1 MKHRAWFAAM
11 ALAFA
16 TLAHAQQEDNVGD
29 AAAAA
34 ERWLAEVDKG
44 DIAASYDHMA
54 IASKQM
60 VTREQWAMSV
70 KAARAPYGKV
80 EHRRMVTAVPTHHLP
95 NAPEGDYVVIQYNT
109 FFDKLP
115 DNQKAIET
123 VIPMRDRDGFWR
135 VSGYF
140 VKTVPYHELKN

>member
-1 MKHRAWFAAM
+1 MKHRAWFAAI
-11 ALAFA
+11 ALAAA
-16 TLAHAQQEDNVGD
+16 TLAHAQENVVSS
-29 AAAAA
+29 AAEAA

-54 IASKQM
+54 IASRQM
-60 VTREQWAMSV
+60 MTREQWGMSV

-80 EHRRMVTAVPTHHLP
+80 ESRRMVAAVPTRHLP
-95 NAPEGDYVVIQYNT
+95 NAPDGEYVVIQYNT

-115 DNQKAIET
+115 DNQKGIET
-123 VIPMRDRDGFWR
+123 VIPMRDKDGFWR

>member
-1 MKHRAWFAAM
+1 MKPRFWFAVFAM
-11 ALAFA
+11 AAA
-16 TLAHAQQEDNVGD
+16 TFAHAQQDNVRD
-29 AAAAA
+29 ASEAA

-60 VTREQWAMSV
+60 VTREQWATSV

-80 EHRRMVTAVPTHHLP
+80 QERRQVTAVETHHLP
-95 NAPEGDYVVIQYNT
+95 GAPDSDYVLIQYNT
-109 FFDKLP
+109 WFDKLP
-115 DNQKAIET
+115 DDQKAIET
-123 VIPMRDRDGFWR
+123 VIPMRDKDGFWR

-140 VKTVPYHELKN
+140 VKTVPHHELKN